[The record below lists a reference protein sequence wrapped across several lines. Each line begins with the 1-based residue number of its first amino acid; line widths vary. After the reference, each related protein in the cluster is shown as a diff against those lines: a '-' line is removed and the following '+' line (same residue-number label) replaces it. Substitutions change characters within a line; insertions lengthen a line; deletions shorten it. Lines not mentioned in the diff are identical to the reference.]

1 MDIKNNKPENQN
13 ESTTVTPR
21 QALIYAALV
30 GWKGDEPSPWFCP
43 VAIDDILAWA
53 KSHFQGT
60 KESLITAFKELETEG
75 LFFEIHKGVFDPP
88 CYFCSYKTH
97 FLNEISDGKANID
110 YWDGVSEDY
119 DEKYGLK
126 TWRTMGLCAGQ
137 GSQGPS
143 DAPWGPC
150 LGYSCCW
157 FEEGDKKCNH
167 ELLFSPNK
175 TVICDGCGKETLRE
189 NLKNFSS
196 GLVCDDGY
204 IFCQPKVCPDC
215 TNSLSALKRLCKIWS
230 GNIDEKRSREEFK
243 KKQVEDHE

>member
-110 YWDGVSEDY
+110 YWSGVSEDY
-119 DEKYGLK
+119 DEEYGLK
-126 TWRTMGLCAGQ
+126 TWRTTSAKVLSMVLLLLQKKGAIPTVAIQL
-137 GSQGPS
+137 
-143 DAPWGPC
+143 
-150 LGYSCCW
+150 W
-157 FEEGDKKCNH
+157 F
-167 ELLFSPNK
+167 F
-175 TVICDGCGKETLRE
+175 
-189 NLKNFSS
+189 LK
-196 GLVCDDGY
+196 LVAAC
-204 IFCQPKVCPDC
+204 I
-215 TNSLSALKRLCKIWS
+215 
-230 GNIDEKRSREEFK
+230 
-243 KKQVEDHE
+243 